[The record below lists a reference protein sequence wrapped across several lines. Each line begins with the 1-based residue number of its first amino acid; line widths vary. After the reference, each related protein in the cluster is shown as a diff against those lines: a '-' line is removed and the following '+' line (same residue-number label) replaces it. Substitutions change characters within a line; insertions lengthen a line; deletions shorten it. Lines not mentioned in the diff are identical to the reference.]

1 MARDPGRVLIF
12 DTTLRD
18 GEQSPGASLNLEEK
32 LAIAQQLARLGV
44 DIIEAGFP
52 FASSGDFNAV
62 QRIAATVGTPEG
74 PVICGLARAAHV
86 DPAIPL
92 DARMGGA
99 LLGTL
104 FLLPPIAYAVA
115 ALSHLVA
122 RAFGGTGSFF
132 SARLALFW
140 ALLAVSPLM
149 LLQGL
154 VRGFIGPGPALT
166 LVGLAVLATFLM
178 LWVTSLIESERR

>member
-1 MARDPGRVLIF
+1 MPVSTDILESYVRPRQVFRRKLEGGTHEGRALATLIGACLLIF
-12 DTTLRD
+12 V
-18 GEQSPGASLNLEEK
+18 
-32 LAIAQQLARLGV
+32 AQW
-44 DIIEAGFP
+44 P
-52 FASSGDFNAV
+52 
-62 QRIAATVGTPEG
+62 
-74 PVICGLARAAHV
+74 GLARAAHV

-115 ALSHLVA
+115 ALSHLAA

-140 ALLAVSPLM
+140 SLLAVSPLM

-166 LVGLAVLATFLM
+166 VVGLAVLATFLM
-178 LWVTSLIESERR
+178 FWVTSLFESERL

>member
-1 MARDPGRVLIF
+1 MPVSTDILESYRRPRAVFRRKLAGGVHEGRALATLIGACLLIF
-12 DTTLRD
+12 V
-18 GEQSPGASLNLEEK
+18 
-32 LAIAQQLARLGV
+32 AQW
-44 DIIEAGFP
+44 P
-52 FASSGDFNAV
+52 
-62 QRIAATVGTPEG
+62 
-74 PVICGLARAAHV
+74 GLARDAFV
-86 DPAIPL
+86 NPAIPL

-104 FLLPPIAYAVA
+104 FLLPPMAYALA

-122 RAFGGTGSFF
+122 RLFGGAGSYF

-166 LVGLAVLATFLM
+166 LVGLAVLAAFLT
-178 LWVTSLIESERR
+178 LWITSLIESERP

>member
-1 MARDPGRVLIF
+1 MPVSTDILESYVRPRQAFRRKLEGGTHEGRALATLIGACLLIF
-12 DTTLRD
+12 V
-18 GEQSPGASLNLEEK
+18 
-32 LAIAQQLARLGV
+32 AQW
-44 DIIEAGFP
+44 P
-52 FASSGDFNAV
+52 
-62 QRIAATVGTPEG
+62 
-74 PVICGLARAAHV
+74 GLARAAHV

-140 ALLAVSPLM
+140 SLLAVSPLM

-178 LWVTSLIESERR
+178 FWVTSLFESERL

>member
-1 MARDPGRVLIF
+1 MPVSTDILESYLRPRQVFRRKLEGGTHEGRAPATLIGACLLIF
-12 DTTLRD
+12 V
-18 GEQSPGASLNLEEK
+18 
-32 LAIAQQLARLGV
+32 AQW
-44 DIIEAGFP
+44 P
-52 FASSGDFNAV
+52 
-62 QRIAATVGTPEG
+62 
-74 PVICGLARAAHV
+74 GLARAAHV

-178 LWVTSLIESERR
+178 FWVTSLIESERR

>member
-1 MARDPGRVLIF
+1 MPVSTDILESYRRPRQVFRRKLAGGTHEGRALATLIGACLLIF
-12 DTTLRD
+12 V
-18 GEQSPGASLNLEEK
+18 
-32 LAIAQQLARLGV
+32 AQW
-44 DIIEAGFP
+44 P
-52 FASSGDFNAV
+52 
-62 QRIAATVGTPEG
+62 
-74 PVICGLARAAHV
+74 GLARAAYL

-104 FLLPPIAYAVA
+104 FLLPPIAYAVS

-132 SARLALFW
+132 TARLALFW

-178 LWVTSLIESERR
+178 LWVTSLLESERR

>member
-1 MARDPGRVLIF
+1 MPVSTDILESNRRPREVFRRKLAGGAHEGRALATLIGACLLIF
-12 DTTLRD
+12 V
-18 GEQSPGASLNLEEK
+18 
-32 LAIAQQLARLGV
+32 AQW
-44 DIIEAGFP
+44 P
-52 FASSGDFNAV
+52 
-62 QRIAATVGTPEG
+62 
-74 PVICGLARAAHV
+74 GLARAAYV

-104 FLLPPIAYAVA
+104 FLLPPIAYGVA

-122 RAFGGTGSFF
+122 RAFGGKGNFF
-132 SARLALFW
+132 TARLALFW

-166 LVGLAVLATFLM
+166 LVGLAVLAAFLA
-178 LWVTSLIESERR
+178 LWVISLLESERR

>member
-1 MARDPGRVLIF
+1 MPVSTDILESYLRPRQVFRRKLEGGTHEGRALATLIGACLLIF
-12 DTTLRD
+12 VA
-18 GEQSPGASLNLEEK
+18 QWPG
-32 LAIAQQLARLGV
+32 QAR
-44 DIIEAGFP
+44 EAHI
-52 FASSGDFNAV
+52 N
-62 QRIAATVGTPEG
+62 
-74 PVICGLARAAHV
+74 
-86 DPAIPL
+86 PAIPL

-104 FLLPPIAYAVA
+104 FLLPPITYAVA
-115 ALSHLVA
+115 ALSHLAA

-140 ALLAVSPLM
+140 SLLAVSPLM

-178 LWVTSLIESERR
+178 FWVTSLFESERL

>member
-1 MARDPGRVLIF
+1 MPVSTDILESYVRPRQVFRRKLEGGTHEGRALATLIGACLLIF
-12 DTTLRD
+12 V
-18 GEQSPGASLNLEEK
+18 
-32 LAIAQQLARLGV
+32 AQW
-44 DIIEAGFP
+44 P
-52 FASSGDFNAV
+52 
-62 QRIAATVGTPEG
+62 
-74 PVICGLARAAHV
+74 GLARAAHV

-140 ALLAVSPLM
+140 SLLAVSPLM

-166 LVGLAVLATFLM
+166 VVGLAVLATFLM
-178 LWVTSLIESERR
+178 FWVTSLFESERL

>member
-1 MARDPGRVLIF
+1 MPVSTDILESYLRPRQVFRRKLEGGMHEGRALATLIAACLLIF
-12 DTTLRD
+12 V
-18 GEQSPGASLNLEEK
+18 
-32 LAIAQQLARLGV
+32 AQW
-44 DIIEAGFP
+44 P
-52 FASSGDFNAV
+52 
-62 QRIAATVGTPEG
+62 
-74 PVICGLARAAHV
+74 GLARAAYV

-132 SARLALFW
+132 TARLALFW

-154 VRGFIGPGPALT
+154 VRGFIGSGPALT
-166 LVGLAVLATFLM
+166 LMGLAVLAAFLM
-178 LWVTSLIESERR
+178 LWVTSLFESERR

>member
-1 MARDPGRVLIF
+1 MPVGTDILESYVRPRQVFRRKLEGGTHEGRALATLIGACLLIF
-12 DTTLRD
+12 V
-18 GEQSPGASLNLEEK
+18 
-32 LAIAQQLARLGV
+32 AQW
-44 DIIEAGFP
+44 P
-52 FASSGDFNAV
+52 
-62 QRIAATVGTPEG
+62 
-74 PVICGLARAAHV
+74 GLARAAHV

-166 LVGLAVLATFLM
+166 VVGLAVLATFLM
-178 LWVTSLIESERR
+178 FWVTSLFESERL

>member
-1 MARDPGRVLIF
+1 LNGTSTEDMPVSTDILESYLRPRQVFRRKLKGGTHEGRALATLIGACLLIF
-12 DTTLRD
+12 V
-18 GEQSPGASLNLEEK
+18 
-32 LAIAQQLARLGV
+32 AQW
-44 DIIEAGFP
+44 P
-52 FASSGDFNAV
+52 
-62 QRIAATVGTPEG
+62 
-74 PVICGLARAAHV
+74 GLARAAHL

-104 FLLPPIAYAVA
+104 FLLPPIAYGVA
-115 ALSHLVA
+115 ALSHLTA

-132 SARLALFW
+132 AARLALFW

-166 LVGLAVLATFLM
+166 LVGLAVLAAFLT
-178 LWVTSLIESERR
+178 LWVTSLIESERA

>member
-1 MARDPGRVLIF
+1 MPVSTDILESYVRPRQVFRRKLEGGAHEGRALATLIGACLLIF
-12 DTTLRD
+12 V
-18 GEQSPGASLNLEEK
+18 
-32 LAIAQQLARLGV
+32 AQW
-44 DIIEAGFP
+44 P
-52 FASSGDFNAV
+52 
-62 QRIAATVGTPEG
+62 
-74 PVICGLARAAHV
+74 GLARAAHV

-115 ALSHLVA
+115 ALSHLAA

-140 ALLAVSPLM
+140 SLLAVSPLM

-178 LWVTSLIESERR
+178 FWVTSLFESERL

>member
-1 MARDPGRVLIF
+1 MPVSTDILESYVRPRQVFRRKLEGGTHEGRALATLIGACLLIF
-12 DTTLRD
+12 VA
-18 GEQSPGASLNLEEK
+18 QWPG
-32 LAIAQQLARLGV
+32 QAR
-44 DIIEAGFP
+44 EAHI
-52 FASSGDFNAV
+52 N
-62 QRIAATVGTPEG
+62 
-74 PVICGLARAAHV
+74 
-86 DPAIPL
+86 PAIPL

-115 ALSHLVA
+115 ALSHLAV

-140 ALLAVSPLM
+140 SLLAVSPLM

-154 VRGFIGPGPALT
+154 LRGFIGPSPGLT
-166 LVGLAVLATFLM
+166 VAGLLVGLAFLA
-178 LWVTSLIESERR
+178 LWINALIEAERA

>member
-1 MARDPGRVLIF
+1 MPVSTDILESYVRPRQVFRRKLEGGTHEGRALATLIGACLLIF
-12 DTTLRD
+12 V
-18 GEQSPGASLNLEEK
+18 
-32 LAIAQQLARLGV
+32 AQW
-44 DIIEAGFP
+44 P
-52 FASSGDFNAV
+52 
-62 QRIAATVGTPEG
+62 
-74 PVICGLARAAHV
+74 GLARAAHV

-115 ALSHLVA
+115 ALSHLAA
-122 RAFGGTGSFF
+122 RAFGGTGSYF

-140 ALLAVSPLM
+140 SLLAVSPLM

-166 LVGLAVLATFLM
+166 VVGLAVLATFLM
-178 LWVTSLIESERR
+178 FWVTSLFESERL

>member
-1 MARDPGRVLIF
+1 MPVSTDILESYRRPRAVFRRKLAGGAHEGRALATLIGACLLIF
-12 DTTLRD
+12 V
-18 GEQSPGASLNLEEK
+18 
-32 LAIAQQLARLGV
+32 AQW
-44 DIIEAGFP
+44 P
-52 FASSGDFNAV
+52 
-62 QRIAATVGTPEG
+62 
-74 PVICGLARAAHV
+74 GLARAAYI

-92 DARMGGA
+92 DARLGGA

-104 FLLPPIAYAVA
+104 FLLPPIAYGVA

-122 RAFGGTGSFF
+122 RVLGGTGSFF
-132 SARLALFW
+132 TARLALFW

-166 LVGLAVLATFLM
+166 LVGLAVLAAFMM
-178 LWVTSLIESERR
+178 LWVTSLFESERR